1 MKKSEKTKR
10 QLASVLKEL
19 MVLKPLEKISIQ
31 EVMEKAQL
39 NRQTFYYHFEDIYD
53 LLKWTLERE
62 AIELLDDYKDES
74 LWQEGYRDI
83 LLYLE
88 KNRAFALNAINS
100 MGHEHFNRFFHQ
112 EIYSIIEDFVKQ
124 IAEMCQEVE
133 KKYMS
138 FVTHFFTVSITAVT
152 ISWLQGELDF
162 SVEELI
168 QMVDRFL
175 SDHLEGTKTLYGVNN
190 TSCLKAIDI

>member
-1 MKKSEKTKR
+1 
-10 QLASVLKEL
+10 

-88 KNRAFALNAINS
+88 K
-100 MGHEHFNRFFHQ
+100 
-112 EIYSIIEDFVKQ
+112 IERL
-124 IAEMCQEVE
+124 
-133 KKYMS
+133 
-138 FVTHFFTVSITAVT
+138 H
-152 ISWLQGELDF
+152 
-162 SVEELI
+162 
-168 QMVDRFL
+168 
-175 SDHLEGTKTLYGVNN
+175 
-190 TSCLKAIDI
+190 